1 MKKNEQIEKI
11 ENKEQKIQIQHAVTY
26 PNGVTF
32 YYIQQQNLSTNN
44 ENSQSISHTNI
55 QIQRSQLEQNLNL
68 GHEERKTFQ
77 NKISDN
83 RKELVNERQFT
94 HSPEFVEN
102 HKLEIRKKHPIIKV
116 EEKEDCASKRA
127 NTDQLVPT
135 INKDIRNKEDSQG
148 SKKENEDSKRKESS
162 KEEERKEKGTKRKKV
177 RTETESFE
185 NTSVIGRNNLSDQ
198 DISLNSQ
205 KLNEEDNTTN
215 PSSMKKRLKKI
226 KKRESQNKGKES
238 PSSPIKNYSK
248 HERVNT
254 TIASILGELRIIYLK
269 LNKYIQIRASKLIDK
284 NHYNLIPP
292 SDDVNGL
299 AYKSDRS
306 DTIISVSTMFVEAE
320 TINLAEDLKG
330 DALSEIKIL
339 EFIEFVKYHEI
350 KKTYIEKG
358 RQYIQ
363 YLIGI
368 INFAR
373 INWQEGEITEEIR
386 EYLSHFKIELEKV
399 FPMLKSFH
407 KFTHFIDNY
416 LATNMFPTSY
426 RKKFFSYFGKKEQ
439 IKVAFTKLLN
449 HSKVKNLLQENSSQN
464 NQKDSPQH
472 EFFKNLKPVLLLESK
487 DILQLIHEIF

>member
-1 MKKNEQIEKI
+1 M
-11 ENKEQKIQIQHAVTY
+11 
-26 PNGVTF
+26 
-32 YYIQQQNLSTNN
+32 
-44 ENSQSISHTNI
+44 
-55 QIQRSQLEQNLNL
+55 
-68 GHEERKTFQ
+68 
-77 NKISDN
+77 
-83 RKELVNERQFT
+83 
-94 HSPEFVEN
+94 
-102 HKLEIRKKHPIIKV
+102 
-116 EEKEDCASKRA
+116 
-127 NTDQLVPT
+127 
-135 INKDIRNKEDSQG
+135 
-148 SKKENEDSKRKESS
+148 
-162 KEEERKEKGTKRKKV
+162 
-177 RTETESFE
+177 
-185 NTSVIGRNNLSDQ
+185 
-198 DISLNSQ
+198 
-205 KLNEEDNTTN
+205 
-215 PSSMKKRLKKI
+215 
-226 KKRESQNKGKES
+226 
-238 PSSPIKNYSK
+238 
-248 HERVNT
+248 
-254 TIASILGELRIIYLK
+254 
-269 LNKYIQIRASKLIDK
+269 
-284 NHYNLIPP
+284 
-292 SDDVNGL
+292 
-299 AYKSDRS
+299 
-306 DTIISVSTMFVEAE
+306 
-320 TINLAEDLKG
+320 
-330 DALSEIKIL
+330 
-339 EFIEFVKYHEI
+339 KYHEI